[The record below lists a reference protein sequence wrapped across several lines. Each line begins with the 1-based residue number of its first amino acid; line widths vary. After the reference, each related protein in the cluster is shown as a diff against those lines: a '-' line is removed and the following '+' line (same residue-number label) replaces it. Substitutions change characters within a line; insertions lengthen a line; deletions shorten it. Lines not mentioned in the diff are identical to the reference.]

1 MQRLLAHATLMLS
14 LTACGSDPLTPR
26 GSNDGGIA
34 GTDAGTA
41 GEASQEG
48 GAGGET
54 NAGAAGAAAGDA
66 GAAASDGAG
75 GEAGASPVPVIGY
88 RLAGIAHGSFAA
100 GEGGAS
106 GASDASSAGEGGSMG
121 GQFTETGAGGAAG
134 APVEL
139 PTIDR
144 AECNFYLDFVDVV
157 DDETGGFEAFAYG
170 EVFRNVYSGEQRW
183 EFSAFVA
190 GLASFT
196 VDDDGSAELRAFG
209 DQTGAKPFWREIEV
223 LHGTRNANGTSGG
236 FWSCASLEL
245 FEPGF
250 PDTSGT
256 ATGTWLLVPV
266 N

>member
-1 MQRLLAHATLMLS
+1 MQRFLVHATVVLS
-14 LTACGSDPLTPR
+14 LAGCGSDPLTPR
-26 GSNDGGIA
+26 GGDDGGA
-34 GTDAGTA
+34 GGTDAGLAGEAGHEAGAGGERNSGAAGAGSGDAGTA
-41 GEASQEG
+41 G
-48 GAGGET
+48 
-54 NAGAAGAAAGDA
+54 
-66 GAAASDGAG
+66 SDGEG
-75 GEAGASPVPVIGY
+75 GEAGASPGPMIGY
-88 RLAGIAHGSFAA
+88 RLAGIAQGSFAT

-106 GASDASSAGEGGSMG
+106 GESGGSSAGEGGSMG
-121 GQFTETGAGGAAG
+121 GQSSEIGAGGMAG
-134 APVEL
+134 APLEL

-196 VDDDGSAELRAFG
+196 VNDDGSAELRAFG

-236 FWSCASLEL
+236 FWACASLEL

-256 ATGTWLLVPV
+256 ATGAWLLVPV